1 MLELAAKS
9 LLSYLLGALMGSLV
23 IGWLRGGIDIREMGS
38 GNAGGTNALRTQ
50 GVLFALGVVIIDVAK
65 GWIAARFLPLAV
77 LPGVPLDPTLER
89 TWLAA
94 ACALSVVIGHIYPVW
109 FDFRGGKGGATLVGA
124 TLGIE
129 PSAIFPALAVWL
141 IVAMLT
147 GFVGLSTICGALTLA
162 VTVAFFLE
170 PHRDAYTALFIATA
184 VLVTFA
190 HRDNIERMLAGTES
204 RARRLWLFGR

>member
-23 IGWLRGGIDIREMGS
+23 IGWLRGGVDIRQMGS

-50 GVLFALGVVIIDVAK
+50 GALFALGVVIIDVGK
-65 GWIAARFLPLAV
+65 GWIATRVLPLAV
-77 LPGVPLDPTLER
+77 LPWVPLDPTLER
-89 TWLAA
+89 TWLSA

-124 TLGIE
+124 TLGIQ
-129 PSAIFPALAVWL
+129 PNLILPALAVWL

-147 GFVGLSTICGALTLA
+147 GFVGLSTICGALALA
-162 VTVAFFLE
+162 VTASFILG
-170 PHRDAYTALFIATA
+170 PRSAALTALFIATA
-184 VLVTFA
+184 VLITYA
-190 HRDNIERMLAGTES
+190 HRDNIQRMLAGTEN